1 VTEVADPFVPLPY
14 RVGRVRR
21 ETSDISTLELAP
33 VTGERPDY
41 QPGQFN
47 MLYAFG
53 IGEVAISMSGNPA
66 SGGSYVHTV
75 RDVGVVSGA
84 IAKLGVGATLGVRG
98 PYGTPWPVESAEGS
112 DVVFVAGGLGL
123 APLRP
128 AIYHVL
134 ARREHYGRVVI
145 LYGTRSPSD
154 ILFRNEVE
162 RWRRRLDLEVLVTVD
177 RADAAWRGDVGVVPR
192 LIARAGFDPH
202 SAVAMVCGPEVMMR
216 FTANPAGSGRRTG
229 ADLSVDGAQHE
240 MCHRPVRSLP
250 VRTRLRLQGRPG
262 HALRPYRR
270 YHDRAGDLRWP
281 NLGSRG
287 WRFGSSPPA
296 TAVSFRCW
304 IVRTNYLRWP
314 ARWRSRI
321 SRKPPV

>member
-1 VTEVADPFVPLPY
+1 
-14 RVGRVRR
+14 
-21 ETSDISTLELAP
+21 
-33 VTGERPDY
+33 
-41 QPGQFN
+41 
-47 MLYAFG
+47 MLYVFG
-53 IGEVAISMSGNPA
+53 IGEVAISMSGNAA
-66 SGGSYVHTV
+66 SGGGYVHTV

-84 IAKLGVGATLGVRG
+84 IAKLGVGAALGVRG
-98 PYGTPWPVESAEGS
+98 PYGTPWPVESTEGS

-216 FTANPAGSGRRTG
+216 FTANALQAAGVEPERIYLSMERNMKCAIGLCGHCQFGPDFVCKDGPVMRYDRI
-229 ADLSVDGAQHE
+229 ADI
-240 MCHRPVRSLP
+240 MTVRE
-250 VRTRLRLQGRPG
+250 
-262 HALRPYRR
+262 
-270 YHDRAGDLRWP
+270 
-281 NLGSRG
+281 
-287 WRFGSSPPA
+287 
-296 TAVSFRCW
+296 
-304 IVRTNYLRWP
+304 I
-314 ARWRSRI
+314 
-321 SRKPPV
+321 

>member
-1 VTEVADPFVPLPY
+1 MTDLVDPFVPLPY

-21 ETSDISTLELAP
+21 ETRDIRTLELAP

-47 MLYAFG
+47 MLYVFG
-53 IGEVAISMSGNPA
+53 IGEVAISVSGNA
-66 SGGSYVHTV
+66 GSGGSYVHTV

-84 IAKLGVGATLGVRG
+84 IAKLGVGAALGVRG
-98 PYGTPWPVESAEGS
+98 PYGTPWPVESTEGS

-216 FTANPAGSGRRTG
+216 FTANALQAAGVEPERIYLSMERNMKCAIGLCGHCQFGPDFVCKDGPVMRYDRI
-229 ADLSVDGAQHE
+229 ADI
-240 MCHRPVRSLP
+240 MTVRE
-250 VRTRLRLQGRPG
+250 
-262 HALRPYRR
+262 
-270 YHDRAGDLRWP
+270 
-281 NLGSRG
+281 
-287 WRFGSSPPA
+287 
-296 TAVSFRCW
+296 
-304 IVRTNYLRWP
+304 I
-314 ARWRSRI
+314 
-321 SRKPPV
+321 

>member
-1 VTEVADPFVPLPY
+1 MTVVVDPFVPLPY

-21 ETSDISTLELAP
+21 ETRDIRTLELAP

-47 MLYAFG
+47 MLYVFG
-53 IGEVAISMSGNPA
+53 IGEVAISVSGNA
-66 SGGSYVHTV
+66 GSGGSYVHTV

-98 PYGTPWPVESAEGS
+98 PFGTPWPVESAEGS

-154 ILFRNEVE
+154 ILFRHEVE

-177 RADAAWRGDVGVVPR
+177 RADAEWRGDVGVVPR

-202 SAVAMVCGPEVMMR
+202 SAVAMVCGPELMMR
-216 FTANPAGSGRRTG
+216 FTANALQAAG
-229 ADLSVDGAQHE
+229 VE
-240 MCHRPVRSLP
+240 PVRIYLSMERNMKCAIGLCGHCQFGPDFVCKDGP
-250 VRTRLRLQGRPG
+250 VM
-262 HALRPYRR
+262 R
-270 YHDRAGDLRWP
+270 YDRIADIM
-281 NLGSRG
+281 
-287 WRFGSSPPA
+287 
-296 TAVSFRCW
+296 T
-304 IVRTNYLRWP
+304 VRE
-314 ARWRSRI
+314 I
-321 SRKPPV
+321 